1 MEIYTLKSII
11 ILIFSLLFG
20 TVFASEISYIRY
32 YANEKDF
39 IANVPMK
46 STNRRGYDHLT
57 AYFNDKNLPVKLEY
71 YMSNG
76 SLRKREIMEYNSDK
90 VLVKKGEV
98 NSEGKFLELV
108 VYSNDEPWSV
118 EFQKSNS
125 IEKESVN
132 LVDQRSTFIIP
143 RGEQVTQIIFETI
156 DGLKYGKIELDYDY
170 LNFLSEERWRKLPSG
185 EIIRKFNYKF
195 DLMSNVTQIWEYGR
209 DNKLVSEVALD
220 MVPADQ
226 LYRTPPPRTG
236 NILDE
241 YDIIQK
247 EIKEKRIITSN
258 NPIIPHSV
266 FDQLVLKS
274 GQSLE
279 VDFVG
284 TNQNGI
290 QFRLSNND
298 GLLTVPFNN
307 VRSLTSRMGD
317 VIYPEAI
324 EFRKSY

>member
-1 MEIYTLKSII
+1 MVI
-11 ILIFSLLFG
+11 G

>member
-1 MEIYTLKSII
+1 MKSII
-11 ILIFSLLFG
+11 ILILTLAIA

-247 EIKEKRIITSN
+247 EIKEKRIIASN
-258 NPIIPHSV
+258 NTIIPHSV

>member
-1 MEIYTLKSII
+1 MEVYTLKSII
-11 ILIFSLLFG
+11 ILILALVIG

-143 RGEQVTQIIFETI
+143 RGEEVTQIIFETI

-209 DNKLVSEVALD
+209 DNRLVSEVALD

-241 YDIIQK
+241 YDIIRK

>member
-1 MEIYTLKSII
+1 MRFFILLTFIIYQI
-11 ILIFSLLFG
+11 ILSDD
-20 TVFASEISYIRY
+20 ISYIRY

-46 STNRRGYDHLT
+46 STSRRGFDHLT
-57 AYFNDKNLPVKLEY
+57 AYFNDYNLPVKLEH

-76 SLRKREIMEYNSDK
+76 SLTKREIMEYNDDK
-90 VLVKKGEV
+90 VLVRKGEV
-98 NSEGKFLELV
+98 NSEGKFLKLIV
-108 VYSNDEPWSV
+108 FSNDEPWSI
-118 EFQKSNS
+118 EFQKSNF
-125 IEKESVN
+125 IKDEYIN
-132 LVDQRSTFIIP
+132 FNDQRSTFIIP

-156 DGLKYGKIELDYDY
+156 DGKKYGKIELDYDY
-170 LNFLSEERWRKLPSG
+170 LNFLSEERWRVLPSG
-185 EIIRKFNYKF
+185 KIIRKFKYKF
-195 DLMSNVTQIWEYGR
+195 DLMSNVTQIWEYGK
-209 DNKLVSEVALD
+209 DNELISEVALD

-241 YDIIQK
+241 YDIIKK
-247 EIKEKRIITSN
+247 EIEDKRIISSN
-258 NPIIPHSV
+258 NPIIPHTN
-266 FDQLVLKS
+266 FDQLVLKT
-274 GQSLE
+274 GQSLDI
-279 VDFVG
+279 DFVG

-290 QFRLSNND
+290 QFRLNDND
-298 GLLTVPFNN
+298 GLLTVPFSN

>member
-1 MEIYTLKSII
+1 MKFFILLTII
-11 ILIFSLLFG
+11 IYQNILSDD
-20 TVFASEISYIRY
+20 ISYIRY

-46 STNRRGYDHLT
+46 STSRRGFDHLT
-57 AYFNDKNLPVKLEY
+57 AYFNDYNLPVKLEY

-76 SLRKREIMEYNSDK
+76 SLTKREIMEYNDDK
-90 VLVKKGEV
+90 VLVRKGEV
-98 NSEGKFLELV
+98 NSEGKFLKLIV
-108 VYSNDEPWSV
+108 FSNDEPWSI
-118 EFQKSNS
+118 EFQKSNF
-125 IEKESVN
+125 IKDEHIN
-132 LVDQRSTFIIP
+132 FTDQRSTFIIP

-156 DGLKYGKIELDYDY
+156 DGKKYGKIELDYDY
-170 LNFLSEERWRKLPSG
+170 LNFLSEERWRALPSG
-185 EIIRKFNYKF
+185 KIIRKFKYKF
-195 DLMSNVTQIWEYGR
+195 DLMSNVTQIWEYGK
-209 DNKLVSEVALD
+209 NNELISEVALD

-241 YDIIQK
+241 YDIIKK
-247 EIKEKRIITSN
+247 EIEDKRIISSN
-258 NPIIPHSV
+258 NPIIPLTN
-266 FDQLVLKS
+266 FDQLVLKT
-274 GQSLE
+274 GQSLDI
-279 VDFVG
+279 DFVG

-290 QFRLSNND
+290 QFRLNDND
-298 GLLTVPFNN
+298 GLLTVPFSN

>member
-1 MEIYTLKSII
+1 MKFFILITII
-11 ILIFSLLFG
+11 IYQIILSDD
-20 TVFASEISYIRY
+20 ISYIRY

-46 STNRRGYDHLT
+46 STSRRGFDHLT
-57 AYFNDKNLPVKLEY
+57 AYFNDYNLPVKLEY

-76 SLRKREIMEYNSDK
+76 SLTKREIMEYNDDK
-90 VLVKKGEV
+90 VLVRKGEV
-98 NSEGKFLELV
+98 NSEGKFLKLIV
-108 VYSNDEPWSV
+108 FSNDEPWSI
-118 EFQKSNS
+118 EFQKSNF
-125 IEKESVN
+125 IKDEYIN
-132 LVDQRSTFIIP
+132 FNDQRSTFIIP

-156 DGLKYGKIELDYDY
+156 DGKKYGKIELDYDY
-170 LNFLSEERWRKLPSG
+170 LNFLSEERWRALPSG
-185 EIIRKFNYKF
+185 KIIRKFKYKF
-195 DLMSNVTQIWEYGR
+195 DLMSNVTQIWEYGK
-209 DNKLVSEVALD
+209 DNELISEVALD

-241 YDIIQK
+241 YDIIKK
-247 EIKEKRIITSN
+247 EIEDKRIISSN
-258 NPIIPHSV
+258 NPIIPHTN
-266 FDQLVLKS
+266 FDQLVLKT
-274 GQSLE
+274 GQSLDI
-279 VDFVG
+279 DFVG

-290 QFRLSNND
+290 QFRLNDND
-298 GLLTVPFNN
+298 GLLTVPFSN

>member
-1 MEIYTLKSII
+1 MEVYTLKSII
-11 ILIFSLLFG
+11 ILILALLFG

-32 YANEKDF
+32 YLNEKDF

-98 NSEGKFLELV
+98 NSEGKFLKLV

-118 EFQKSNS
+118 EFQKSNF
-125 IEKESVN
+125 IENESVN

-143 RGEQVTQIIFETI
+143 RGEEVTQIIFETI

>member
-1 MEIYTLKSII
+1 MKSII
-11 ILIFSLLFG
+11 TLILVLEIG

-118 EFQKSNS
+118 EFQKSDS

>member
-1 MEIYTLKSII
+1 MKSII
-11 ILIFSLLFG
+11 ILILTLAIG

-118 EFQKSNS
+118 EFQKSNF

-143 RGEQVTQIIFETI
+143 RGEEVTQIIFETI

-185 EIIRKFNYKF
+185 EVIRKFNYKF

-209 DNKLVSEVALD
+209 DNRLVSEVALD

>member
-1 MEIYTLKSII
+1 MKSII
-11 ILIFSLLFG
+11 ILILALVIG

-71 YMSNG
+71 YISNG

-143 RGEQVTQIIFETI
+143 RGEEVTQIIFETI

-185 EIIRKFNYKF
+185 EVIRKFNYKF

>member
-1 MEIYTLKSII
+1 MKSII
-11 ILIFSLLFG
+11 ILILALVIG

-185 EIIRKFNYKF
+185 EVIRKFNYKF

>member
-1 MEIYTLKSII
+1 MKFFILLTII
-11 ILIFSLLFG
+11 IYQIILSDD
-20 TVFASEISYIRY
+20 ISYIRY

-46 STNRRGYDHLT
+46 STSRRGFDHLT
-57 AYFNDKNLPVKLEY
+57 AYFNDYNLPVKLEY

-76 SLRKREIMEYNSDK
+76 SLTKREIMEYNDDK
-90 VLVKKGEV
+90 VLVRKGEV
-98 NSEGKFLELV
+98 NSEGKFLKLV
-108 VYSNDEPWSV
+108 VFSNDEPWSI
-118 EFQKSNS
+118 EFQKSNF
-125 IEKESVN
+125 IKDEYIN
-132 LVDQRSTFIIP
+132 FNDQRSTFIIP

-156 DGLKYGKIELDYDY
+156 DGKKYGKIELDYDY
-170 LNFLSEERWRKLPSG
+170 LNFLSEERWRALPSG
-185 EIIRKFNYKF
+185 EIIRKFKYKF
-195 DLMSNVTQIWEYGR
+195 DLMSNVTQIWEYGK
-209 DNKLVSEVALD
+209 NNELISEVALD

-241 YDIIQK
+241 YDIIKK
-247 EIKEKRIITSN
+247 EIEDKRIISSN
-258 NPIIPHSV
+258 NPIIPHTN
-266 FDQLVLKS
+266 FDQLVLKT
-274 GQSLE
+274 GQSLDI
-279 VDFVG
+279 DFVG

-290 QFRLSNND
+290 QFRLNDND
-298 GLLTVPFNN
+298 GLLTVPFSN

>member
-1 MEIYTLKSII
+1 MEVYTLKSII
-11 ILIFSLLFG
+11 ILILALVIG

-76 SLRKREIMEYNSDK
+76 SLRKREIMEYDSDK

-143 RGEQVTQIIFETI
+143 RGEEVTQIIFETI

-209 DNKLVSEVALD
+209 DNRLVSEVALD

>member
-1 MEIYTLKSII
+1 MEVYTLKSTI
-11 ILIFSLLFG
+11 ILILALVIG

-143 RGEQVTQIIFETI
+143 RGEEVTQIIFETI

>member
-1 MEIYTLKSII
+1 MKSII
-11 ILIFSLLFG
+11 ILILTLAIG

-125 IEKESVN
+125 IEKESFN

-143 RGEQVTQIIFETI
+143 RGAQVTQIIFETI

-185 EIIRKFNYKF
+185 EVIRKFNYKF

-209 DNKLVSEVALD
+209 DNRLVSEVALD

>member
-1 MEIYTLKSII
+1 MRFFILLTII
-11 ILIFSLLFG
+11 IYQIILSDD
-20 TVFASEISYIRY
+20 ISYIRY

-46 STNRRGYDHLT
+46 STSRRGFDHLT
-57 AYFNDKNLPVKLEY
+57 AYFNDYNLPVKLEY

-76 SLRKREIMEYNSDK
+76 SLTKREIMEYNDDK
-90 VLVKKGEV
+90 VLVRKGEV
-98 NSEGKFLELV
+98 NSEGKFLKLIV
-108 VYSNDEPWSV
+108 FSNDEPWSI
-118 EFQKSNS
+118 EFQKSNF
-125 IEKESVN
+125 IKDEYIN
-132 LVDQRSTFIIP
+132 FNDQRSTFIIP

-156 DGLKYGKIELDYDY
+156 DGKKYGKIELDYDY
-170 LNFLSEERWRKLPSG
+170 LNFLSEERWRALPSG
-185 EIIRKFNYKF
+185 KIIRKFKYKF
-195 DLMSNVTQIWEYGR
+195 DLMSNVTQIWEYGK
-209 DNKLVSEVALD
+209 DNELISEVALD

-241 YDIIQK
+241 YDIIKK
-247 EIKEKRIITSN
+247 EIEDKRIISSN
-258 NPIIPHSV
+258 NPIIPHTN
-266 FDQLVLKS
+266 FDQLVLKT
-274 GQSLE
+274 GQSLDI
-279 VDFVG
+279 DFVG

-290 QFRLSNND
+290 QFRLNDND
-298 GLLTVPFNN
+298 GLLTVPFSN

>member
-1 MEIYTLKSII
+1 MEVYTLKSIT
-11 ILIFSLLFG
+11 ILILVLVIG

-143 RGEQVTQIIFETI
+143 RGEEVTQIIFETI

-185 EIIRKFNYKF
+185 EVIRKFNYKF

>member
-1 MEIYTLKSII
+1 MKFFILLTVTIYQI
-11 ILIFSLLFG
+11 ILSD
-20 TVFASEISYIRY
+20 EISYIRY

-46 STNRRGYDHLT
+46 STSRRGFDHLT
-57 AYFNDKNLPVKLEY
+57 AYFNDYNLPVKLEY

-76 SLRKREIMEYNSDK
+76 SLTKREIMEYNDDK
-90 VLVKKGEV
+90 VLVRKGEV
-98 NSEGKFLELV
+98 NSEGKFLKLV
-108 VYSNDEPWSV
+108 VFSNDEPWSI
-118 EFQKSNS
+118 EFQKSNFTKDEY
-125 IEKESVN
+125 IN
-132 LVDQRSTFIIP
+132 FINQRSTFIIP
-143 RGEQVTQIIFETI
+143 RGEQVTQIIFETV
-156 DGLKYGKIELDYDY
+156 DGKKYGKIELGYDY
-170 LNFLSEERWRKLPSG
+170 LNFLSEERWRVLPSG
-185 EIIRKFNYKF
+185 EVIRKFKYKF
-195 DLMSNVTQIWEYGR
+195 DLLSNVTQIWEYGK
-209 DNKLVSEVALD
+209 NNELISEVALD

-226 LYRTPPPRTG
+226 LYRIPPPRTG

-241 YDIIQK
+241 YDIIKK
-247 EIKEKRIITSN
+247 EIENKRIISSS
-258 NPIIPHSV
+258 NPIIPHTNL
-266 FDQLVLKS
+266 DQLVLKT

-290 QFRLSNND
+290 QIRLNEND
-298 GLLTVPFNN
+298 GILTVPFSN

>member
-1 MEIYTLKSII
+1 MKFFIFLTII
-11 ILIFSLLFG
+11 IYQIILSDD
-20 TVFASEISYIRY
+20 ISYIRY

-46 STNRRGYDHLT
+46 STSRRGFDHLT
-57 AYFNDKNLPVKLEY
+57 AYFNDYNLPVKLEH

-76 SLRKREIMEYNSDK
+76 SLTKREIMEYNDDK
-90 VLVKKGEV
+90 VLVRKGEV
-98 NSEGKFLELV
+98 NSEGKFLKLIV
-108 VYSNDEPWSV
+108 FSNDEPWSI
-118 EFQKSNS
+118 EFQKSNF
-125 IEKESVN
+125 IKDEYIN
-132 LVDQRSTFIIP
+132 FNDQRSTFIIP

-156 DGLKYGKIELDYDY
+156 DGKKYGKIELDYDY
-170 LNFLSEERWRKLPSG
+170 LNFLSEERWRALPSG
-185 EIIRKFNYKF
+185 KIIRKFKYKF
-195 DLMSNVTQIWEYGR
+195 DLMSNVTQIWEYGK
-209 DNKLVSEVALD
+209 NNELISEVALD

-241 YDIIQK
+241 YDIIKK
-247 EIKEKRIITSN
+247 EIEDKRIISSN
-258 NPIIPHSV
+258 NPIIPHTN
-266 FDQLVLKS
+266 FDQLVLKT
-274 GQSLE
+274 GQSLDI
-279 VDFVG
+279 DFVG

-290 QFRLSNND
+290 QFRLNDND
-298 GLLTVPFNN
+298 GLLTVPFSN

>member
-1 MEIYTLKSII
+1 MKFFILLTII
-11 ILIFSLLFG
+11 IYQIILSDD
-20 TVFASEISYIRY
+20 ISYIRY

-46 STNRRGYDHLT
+46 STSRRGFDHLT
-57 AYFNDKNLPVKLEY
+57 AYFNDYNLPVKLEH

-76 SLRKREIMEYNSDK
+76 SLTKREIMEYNDDK
-90 VLVKKGEV
+90 VLVRKGEV
-98 NSEGKFLELV
+98 NSEGKFLKLIV
-108 VYSNDEPWSV
+108 FSNDEPWSI
-118 EFQKSNS
+118 EFQKSNF
-125 IEKESVN
+125 IKDEYIN
-132 LVDQRSTFIIP
+132 FNDQRSTFIIP

-156 DGLKYGKIELDYDY
+156 DGKKYGKIELDYDY
-170 LNFLSEERWRKLPSG
+170 LNFLSEERWRALPSG
-185 EIIRKFNYKF
+185 EIIRKFKYKF
-195 DLMSNVTQIWEYGR
+195 DLMSNVTQIWEHGK
-209 DNKLVSEVALD
+209 NNELISEVALD

-241 YDIIQK
+241 YDIIKK
-247 EIKEKRIITSN
+247 EIEDKRIISSN
-258 NPIIPHSV
+258 NPIIPHTN
-266 FDQLVLKS
+266 FDQLVLKT
-274 GQSLE
+274 GQSLDI
-279 VDFVG
+279 DFVG

-290 QFRLSNND
+290 QFRLNDND
-298 GLLTVPFNN
+298 GLLTVPFSN

>member
-1 MEIYTLKSII
+1 MEVYTLKSII
-11 ILIFSLLFG
+11 ILILALVID

-247 EIKEKRIITSN
+247 EIKEKRIIASN

>member
-1 MEIYTLKSII
+1 MTLAI
-11 ILIFSLLFG
+11 G

-46 STNRRGYDHLT
+46 SSNRRGYDHLT

-118 EFQKSNS
+118 EFQKSDS

-298 GLLTVPFNN
+298 GLLTVPFSN